1 MTNDGTKARP
11 VAAVSPS
18 SRGGARENSASV
30 SPNGRGWF
38 SLATLKTALVSLVKP
53 RSRRLRQRH
62 LRHLRLASQAFF
74 TLLSIWIGIKF
85 YFFVRA
91 LETGKATTLSARP
104 PGVEGYLPI
113 SGLIGLKY
121 WILTGDLNPVH
132 PAAILILLG
141 ALLTGLFLKKGFCGW
156 ICPIGFLS
164 ENLRQLGV
172 RIWRKPLNPPRWLD
186 LPLRSVKYLLMA
198 FFLWAVLVQMNV
210 PALRAFINS
219 PYNKVA
225 DIKMLKFFTEMS
237 STTAW
242 TLLALLVLS
251 VIIPNFW
258 CRYLCPYGALLGL
271 LSVFS
276 PTKITR
282 DPVTCIDCKLCT
294 HACPMNLRVHTASRI
309 ASDECNGCLECIAAC
324 PVPAALQ
331 VALPSKR
338 KRLSPYV
345 YAALVV
351 GVFSAFILAGKLTG
365 HWQTS
370 ISVDEYRRHVKN
382 MNSPLYQHTQGR
394 PAVRRDPLLSGG
406 SRGTP

>member
-1 MTNDGTKARP
+1 MTDYSEHYHTETFQDTQ
-11 VAAVSPS
+11 
-18 SRGGARENSASV
+18 REMGPSASGPA
-30 SPNGRGWF
+30 SPGRNGGHVRSYLRRG
-38 SLATLKTALVSLVKP
+38 LTGLRKP
-53 RSRRLRQRH
+53 KRRRLPQQH
-62 LRHLRLASQAFF
+62 LRTLRLASQAFF
-74 TLLSIWIGIKF
+74 TLLSIWLGIKF
-85 YFFVRA
+85 YLFVRA
-91 LETGKATTLSARP
+91 LETGAPTTLSARP

-121 WILTGDLNPVH
+121 WILTGEINGVH
-132 PAAILILLG
+132 PAAVFILLG
-141 ALLTGLFLKKGFCGW
+141 ALATGFFLKKGFCGW

-164 ENLRQLGV
+164 ENLRQLGI

-186 LPLRSVKYLLMA
+186 LPLRSIKYLLMA

-210 PALRAFINS
+210 PLLRAFINS

-225 DIKMLKFFTEMS
+225 DIKMLKFFTNMS

-251 VIIPNFW
+251 VLIPNFW

-282 DPVTCIDCKLCT
+282 DPQTCIDCKLCT
-294 HACPMNLRVHTASRI
+294 RACPMNLRVHTASRI
-309 ASDECNGCLECIAAC
+309 ASDECNGCLECVAAC
-324 PVPAALQ
+324 PVPSALQ
-331 VALPSKR
+331 MALPGKR
-338 KRLSPYV
+338 RRLSPYV
-345 YAALVV
+345 FAVLVV

-370 ISVDEYRRHVKN
+370 ISVEEYRKHVKN
-382 MNSPLYQHTQGR
+382 LNSPLYQHNRGRVPTQPRNHGEGQR
-394 PAVRRDPLLSGG
+394 EEP
-406 SRGTP
+406 

>member
-1 MTNDGTKARP
+1 MTDTTTNGTPDAPTRSNPPTKA
-11 VAAVSPS
+11 ALPS
-18 SRGGARENSASV
+18 NNHS
-30 SPNGRGWF
+30 WF
-38 SLATLKTALVSLVKP
+38 SLATFRTTLSEFHKP
-53 RSRRLRQRH
+53 RKHKLRQTH
-62 LRHLRLASQAFF
+62 LRNLRLASQAFF

-85 YFFVRA
+85 YLFVRA
-91 LETGKATTLSARP
+91 LETGQATSLSARP

-121 WILTGDLNPVH
+121 WLLTGQLNSVH
-132 PAAILILLG
+132 PAAVFILLG
-141 ALLTGLFLKKGFCGW
+141 ALATGLFLKKGFCGW
-156 ICPIGFLS
+156 VCPIGFLS
-164 ENLRQLGV
+164 ENLRQFGV
-172 RIWRKPLNPPRWLD
+172 RIWRKPLNPPKWLD
-186 LPLRSVKYLLMA
+186 LPLRSIKYLLMA

-251 VIIPNFW
+251 VVIPNFW

-282 DPVTCIDCKLCT
+282 DPATCIDCKLCT
-294 HACPMNLRVHTASRI
+294 RACPMNLRVHTAGRV

-324 PVPAALQ
+324 PVPSALQ
-331 VALPSKR
+331 VALPGRR

-345 YAALVV
+345 FAALVV

-370 ISVDEYRRHVKN
+370 ISVEEYRQHVKN

-394 PAVRRDPLLSGG
+394 PVPGRDRSTGGNRVRP
-406 SRGTP
+406 